1 MDDQAPSQFVLEAL
15 EYVVIR
21 SGKGDADDIDSPAVY
36 SPGLAG
42 TIHEKAPASGCGLW
56 LMEWSDGATVIM
68 SLPAGETPD
77 LAATYELTYASQ
89 LAVQMMKPANRL
101 PV

>member
-1 MDDQAPSQFVLEAL
+1 MDEQAPAQLVLEAL

-21 SGKGDADDIDSPAVY
+21 SGKGEATDADAPAVY
-36 SPGLAG
+36 SPGLGG
-42 TIHEKAPASGCGLW
+42 TIHEKAPAPGCSLW

-68 SLPAGETPD
+68 SLPTGETPD
-77 LAATYELTYASQ
+77 LIETYELTYASQ
-89 LAVQMMKPANRL
+89 LAVQTMRPANRL